1 MLYRSFS
8 FAFQTVTLTSAG
20 DYSFIEKHINW
31 YASMDCSIASEVNIV
46 WNNDIDP
53 EKVPIKLEK
62 DQWKRPVYFYKTPNN
77 SMDWRYKLS
86 P

>member
-1 MLYRSFS
+1 
-8 FAFQTVTLTSAG
+8 
-20 DYSFIEKHINW
+20 
-31 YASMDCSIASEVNIV
+31 MDCSIASEVNIV